1 MNTIDTVRVELYE
14 DTLRLR
20 YLSRWFRIIIAT
32 SRSIAS
38 AEDHDIEFTSLTEMP
53 ESVRTA
59 VVVGCGVIGMGW
71 GVLFLSKGLK
81 VIISDPVEGA
91 EDNFKRYIQNAEFL
105 FETRGDFERLSTN
118 YEFVSDVIP
127 RLAEADFVQEVC
139 LPSECSSLLKV
150 LLSRSIH

>member
-1 MNTIDTVRVELYE
+1 
-14 DTLRLR
+14 
-20 YLSRWFRIIIAT
+20 
-32 SRSIAS
+32 
-38 AEDHDIEFTSLTEMP
+38 MP

-139 LPSECSSLLKV
+139 LPNK
-150 LLSRSIH
+150 